1 MVEAIGENSPESNY
15 YEPIKEKQVSIKQIK
30 GTGTHGP
37 FQVISICERSREIFD
52 AALEQKPPEQSR
64 YWGYHLML
72 DCRSCDIDK
81 ITDRDNLAAFAI
93 EMVKRIGMRA
103 YGEPQLNHFATHEPE
118 AAGYTLTQLIETS
131 LISGH
136 FVDKNGDCYLDIFS
150 CKEFSIQDAKDVVK
164 EFLNPKNINMYFLTR
179 QA

>member
-1 MVEAIGENSPESNY
+1 MVEPIGENSTESIY
-15 YEPIKEKQVSIKQIK
+15 YEPIEEKELSIKQIK

-37 FQVISICERSREIFD
+37 FQVFSICERSREVFD

-64 YWGYHLML
+64 YWGYHLIL

-81 ITDRDNLAAFAI
+81 VTDPGNLAAFAT

-103 YGEPQLNHFATHEPE
+103 YGEPQLSYFATHEPE

-150 CKEFSIQDAKDVVK
+150 CKKFSIQDAKDVVK